1 MSNSP
6 YLSATY
12 FTALSMDLSLL
23 ISNSQ
28 KEALPPKRISLTIQF
43 PASMFLPETITLAP
57 ASANRLAHASPIPDV
72 EPDMKAVFPSNLF
85 IITNNLI
92 CYTIHYLFSVPYP
105 DSHVLLVVTGSEL

>member
-12 FTALSMDLSLL
+12 FTALSMDISLL

-28 KEALPPKRISLTIQF
+28 KEALPPPKRIYFTILF

-72 EPDMKAVFPSNLF
+72 EPDMKAVFH
-85 IITNNLI
+85 LI
-92 CYTIHYLFSVPYP
+92 CS
-105 DSHVLLVVTGSEL
+105 